1 MRRILG
7 LGVEVSGT
15 RASWLGTAALI
26 TAISAAGIAAFACG
40 PTKTDAP
47 PETPSADAPAASEA
61 APTASAT
68 EAAPE
73 GAGGAAGATAEAPAA
88 ETAAPPAET
97 APPAAEPAPEPAKD
111 TKKPKSGGSK
121 PAPKADAPAAEA
133 PPAEAPKGDFKPC
146 VSTSFASGSVKSA
159 CASGGL
165 PAAKNAMK
173 AIMNKANAKE
183 GATQM
188 KCVSCHSDTSKFGLK
203 ANAVADLRA
212 IL

>member
-1 MRRILG
+1 
-7 LGVEVSGT
+7 
-15 RASWLGTAALI
+15 
-26 TAISAAGIAAFACG
+26 
-40 PTKTDAP
+40 
-47 PETPSADAPAASEA
+47 
-61 APTASAT
+61 
-68 EAAPE
+68 
-73 GAGGAAGATAEAPAA
+73 
-88 ETAAPPAET
+88 
-97 APPAAEPAPEPAKD
+97 
-111 TKKPKSGGSK
+111 
-121 PAPKADAPAAEA
+121 
-133 PPAEAPKGDFKPC
+133 

-173 AIMNKANAKE
+173 AIMNKANSKE